1 MPYPKHLVNDGEKV
15 ELDLR
20 PHWWYFSRHIWTG
33 IPLFVLL
40 ILLFQVHGNVRKYFG
55 YLVIALVLVWAVWLA
70 YEYLQWQFTYFV
82 VTDQR
87 VVFRTGVI
95 GKHGVEIPLE
105 RINNINFNQNI
116 WNRVIG
122 AGDLEIES
130 AGREGQTKF
139 DNVRHPDGVQQEI
152 YRQMETN
159 ARRQAAWSAPAP
171 APASAP
177 APATATAVG
186 PSIAEQ
192 IRQLALLRDQGHI
205 SAAEFEAKKADLLSR
220 M

>member
-171 APASAP
+171 APAL
-177 APATATAVG
+177 ATAVG

>member
-159 ARRQAAWSAPAP
+159 ARRQAAWSAPA
-171 APASAP
+171 SAP
-177 APATATAVG
+177 APATAAG